1 MSASRETSSRASR
14 GAETAGRALTRD
26 IARRLREQIQSGAL
40 PPGEWLREIKLAEDL
55 GASRATIREAL
66 RVLESDGLVQLEKFR
81 GARVSAPTPYA
92 LFDDF
97 EVRAALFGLAARFVC
112 FRASDGDV
120 AEIVDRIRTLVRT
133 AGQLSSKARFDE
145 GVEIASLIS
154 HHASTD
160 ARTMLAASHRK
171 ARWHVSVL
179 GLDER
184 GAIGPLD
191 DWRELGEAL
200 AQRQA
205 DTAADAARRIV
216 YFMQQEVTKTLLSRG
231 DLGRLAG

>member
-1 MSASRETSSRASR
+1 MSAPPETSSIALAGGTS
-14 GAETAGRALTRD
+14 GRAQTRD
-26 IARRLREQIQSGAL
+26 IARRLREQIQSGSL
-40 PPGEWLREIKLAEDL
+40 PPGEWLREIKLAEEL

-66 RVLESDGLVQLEKFR
+66 RVLEGDGLVQLEKFR
-81 GARVSAPTPYA
+81 GARVSAPTPYE

-112 FRASDGDV
+112 FRASDTDV
-120 AEIVDRIRTLVRT
+120 AEIVDRIQTLVRT

-145 GVEIASLIS
+145 GVEIGSLIS
-154 HHASTD
+154 HHASSD

-200 AQRQA
+200 ANRQA